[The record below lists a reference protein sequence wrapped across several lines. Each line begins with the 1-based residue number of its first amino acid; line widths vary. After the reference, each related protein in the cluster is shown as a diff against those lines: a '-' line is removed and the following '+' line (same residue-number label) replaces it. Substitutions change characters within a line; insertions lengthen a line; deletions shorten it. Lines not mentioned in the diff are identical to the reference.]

1 MSTSSKRGEGGRETG
16 FAQFMIDGKQRM
28 AAVNLNESPL
38 GALMRRKDK
47 RGSAYLTVDE
57 FNAGERLR
65 ADFTAGMLMQRT
77 SSNWSAAVSSGR
89 RGAPDALS
97 NLTDHA
103 LAARQRIG
111 KAIAALGPELSG
123 VAIDICC
130 YLKGLEQVEM
140 ERQWPVRSG
149 KLMLKTA
156 LAVLARH
163 YNPPVVTRSS
173 GIRHWGGEGYRPQIG
188 G

>member
-1 MSTSSKRGEGGRETG
+1 
-16 FAQFMIDGKQRM
+16 MIDGVQRM
-28 AAVNLNESPL
+28 AAINLNESPL
-38 GALMRRKDK
+38 AALMRRKDK
-47 RGSAYLTVDE
+47 SGAAYLCVDE

-65 ADFTAGMLMQRT
+65 ADFTAGMLMQRV
-77 SSNWSAAVSSGR
+77 SSNWSAAVSGGR
-89 RGAPDALS
+89 RGAPDALA
-97 NLTDHA
+97 NLSDHA
-103 LAARQRIG
+103 LAARQRLD
-111 KAIAALGPELSG
+111 KAIGALGPELSG

-163 YNPPVVTRSS
+163 YDPPVAARRQ
-173 GIRHWGGEGYRPQIG
+173 GIRHWGGEGYRPEIG